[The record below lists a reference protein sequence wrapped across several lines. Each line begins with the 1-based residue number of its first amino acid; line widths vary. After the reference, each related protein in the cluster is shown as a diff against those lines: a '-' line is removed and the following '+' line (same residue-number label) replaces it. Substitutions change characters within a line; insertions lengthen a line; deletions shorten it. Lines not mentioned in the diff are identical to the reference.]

1 MAGVFTGALIA
12 FIIALIATPIISK
25 IAFRIGAVDRPD
37 ARKVHSRI
45 MPRMG
50 GIAIYLAV
58 SLAILITGS
67 MTGLAPQVK
76 GLLLGGT
83 IITLVGLI
91 DDLKNLSPRVKL
103 LGQIVAASVLVAYGS
118 KVMFITNP
126 FGSLIYLNPFG
137 IDFGIPL
144 TILWV
149 VGVTNAVNL
158 VDGLDGLAGGLASI
172 AALTIGV
179 IAWHEG
185 QMMAVIPA
193 LTLFAAIA
201 GFLRYNFFPAKIF
214 MGDSGSLF
222 LGYMLAGLSV
232 MGLTKGAA
240 VMSMF
245 VPVLIFGI
253 PIFDTLFAILRR
265 YINNKPI
272 FQADKEH
279 LHHRLL
285 ALGLSHKQTVL
296 IMYGVSCLLGVS
308 AVFLTFLTT
317 AQSFMVFLGITLA
330 VFVVAN
336 RIGVISTRAAEKIR
350 SAETNGTSKNL
361 GV

>member
-1 MAGVFTGALIA
+1 MAEVLAGSLIA
-12 FIIALIATPIISK
+12 FIVSLAVTPIISK
-25 IAFRIGAVDRPD
+25 IAFRIGAIDRPD
-37 ARKVHSRI
+37 ARKVHSRV

-50 GIAIYLAV
+50 GVAIYLAV
-58 SLAILITGS
+58 TLSVLIFGNIS
-67 MTGLAPQVK
+67 DQIK
-76 GLLLGGT
+76 GLLIGGT
-83 IITLVGLI
+83 IITFVGLV
-91 DDLKNLSPRVKL
+91 DDIKNLSPRVKL
-103 LGQIVAASVLVAYGS
+103 LGQIVAASILVAYGA
-118 KVMFITNP
+118 KVLFLTNP
-126 FGSLIYLNPFG
+126 FGSLIYLNPNG
-137 IDFGIPL
+137 IDLGIPL

-172 AALTIGV
+172 AALTIGT

-185 QMMAVIPA
+185 QMQSVLPA
-193 LTLFAAIA
+193 IVLFAAIV
-201 GFLRYNFFPAKIF
+201 GFLKYNFHPAKIF

-232 MGLTKGAA
+232 IGLTKGAA
-240 VMSMF
+240 VMSVF

-253 PIFDTLFAILRR
+253 PIFDTLFAIMRR

-285 ALGLSHKQTVL
+285 ALGLSHRQTVL
-296 IMYGVSCLLGVS
+296 VMYGVSCLLGIS

-317 AQSFMVFLGITLA
+317 AQAFAVFLAITIT
-330 VFVVAN
+330 VFVAAN
-336 RIGVISTRAAEKIR
+336 RIGVISTKAVQKMQ
-350 SAETNGTSKNL
+350 SADIKQKANNISM
-361 GV
+361 